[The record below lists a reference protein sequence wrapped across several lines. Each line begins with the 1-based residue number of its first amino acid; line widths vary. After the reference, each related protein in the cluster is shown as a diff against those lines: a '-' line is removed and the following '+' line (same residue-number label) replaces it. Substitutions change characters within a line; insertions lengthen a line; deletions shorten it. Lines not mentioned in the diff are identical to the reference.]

1 MSSINADEIAKLDD
15 KSKKE
20 MLGFIEGENSKQKIQ
35 MSVHKFT
42 KICFPKCVTNVETN
56 QLSSNEQECLAN
68 CVNRFL
74 DTNIRII
81 NGLQSS
87 VKQ

>member
-1 MSSINADEIAKLDD
+1 MSSIDASEIAKLDD
-15 KSKKE
+15 ESKKE
-20 MLGFIEGENSKQKIQ
+20 MLSFIEGENSKQKIQ

-42 KICFPKCVTNVETN
+42 KICFPKCVANVETN

-74 DTNIRII
+74 DANIRIV

-87 VKQ
+87 IRQ